1 MSDINEL
8 GWRILR
14 EIEKDHKWREDNP
27 KRFFAVLCD
36 DLWRTTPDDEA
47 LDVFKIRATNAGW
60 WASDVVD
67 CVERVVAER
76 PDWAAHTLQCSADL
90 WLGRSAE
97 EAPELYLDWLA
108 ERAVELRSVLDEV
121 RRGPE

>member
-14 EIEKDHKWREDNP
+14 EIEQDHEWRKQNP
-27 KRFFAVLCD
+27 ALFFAKLCV

-47 LDVFKIRATNAGW
+47 LEVFKIRATNAGW

-67 CVERVVAER
+67 RVERVVADR
-76 PDWAAHTLQCSADL
+76 PDWAAPTLECSADL
-90 WLGRSAE
+90 WFGSPAE
-97 EAPELYLDWLA
+97 ETPEPYLDWLA
-108 ERAVELRSVLDEV
+108 ERAVELRSALDEV
-121 RRGPE
+121 RRGPA

>member
-14 EIEKDHKWREDNP
+14 EIEQDHEWREQNP
-27 KRFFAVLCD
+27 ALFFAKLCD

-47 LDVFKIRATNAGW
+47 LEVFKIRVRNAGW

-76 PDWAAHTLQCSADL
+76 PDWAAPTLEKDADL
-90 WLGRSAE
+90 WFGSSAE
-97 EAPELYLDWLA
+97 ETPKPYLDWLA
-108 ERAVELRSVLDEV
+108 ERAVEMRSVFDEV
-121 RRGPE
+121 RRGPA